1 MSGYTLRY
9 LWGEKLLE
17 SEGVGD
23 KDKILLLAE
32 ISLSNVKSLRKKEEG
47 LLKNLHCYFLFFMH
61 SYFPK
66 NLHCYLPFTIT
77 GMEVILVGFSS
88 DGLSN
93 LLSRFPGQL
102 LKQQEI
108 YQAQL
113 SFGFG

>member
-1 MSGYTLRY
+1 MNYPLSLLDYTLWY
-9 LWGEKLLE
+9 LKGEKLLE
-17 SEGVGD
+17 SEGFSD

-47 LLKNLHCYFLFFMH
+47 LLKNLH

-77 GMEVILVGFSS
+77 GVEVILVIYSS

-93 LLSRFPGQL
+93 IFSRFPGQL
-102 LKQQEI
+102 LKQSEI
-108 YQAQL
+108 QQAQL

>member
-1 MSGYTLRY
+1 MK
-9 LWGEKLLE
+9 GEKLLE
-17 SEGVGD
+17 SEGFSD

-47 LLKNLHCYFLFFMH
+47 LLKNLHSYFLKNLHCYFLFFMH

-77 GMEVILVGFSS
+77 GVEVILVIYSS

-93 LLSRFPGQL
+93 IFSRFPG
-102 LKQQEI
+102 
-108 YQAQL
+108 
-113 SFGFG
+113 